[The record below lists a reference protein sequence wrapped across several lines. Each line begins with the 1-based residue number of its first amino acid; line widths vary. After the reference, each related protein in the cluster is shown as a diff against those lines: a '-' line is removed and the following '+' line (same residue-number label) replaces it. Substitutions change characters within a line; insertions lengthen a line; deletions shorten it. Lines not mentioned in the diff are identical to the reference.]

1 VTNDRARAVIVSVV
15 LVGATLAP
23 IVRGATHDSFPL
35 STYPMFA
42 VRRPSTLTLDY
53 AVGVTERGERRP
65 IAPAL
70 VGTGEVLQA
79 GAIINDAV
87 NAGPKALAPLCVR
100 IASAVA
106 RDRDLDDVTT
116 IRIVTGT
123 HDAVAYL
130 IHDTLG
136 REYERWRCRVVRGAP

>member
-1 VTNDRARAVIVSVV
+1 MIVSVV

-23 IVRGATHDSFPL
+23 VLRDATHDSFPL

-53 AVGVTERGERRP
+53 AIGLTERGERRP

-79 GAIINDAV
+79 GAIVNDAV
-87 NAGPKALAPLCVR
+87 NAGPKALAPLCTQ
-100 IASAVA
+100 IAAAIA
-106 RDRDLDDVTT
+106 RDRELDDITT
-116 IRIVTGT
+116 VRIVTGT
-123 HDAVAYL
+123 HDAIEFL

-136 REYERWRCRVVRGAP
+136 REYERWRCRVVRGRG

>member
-1 VTNDRARAVIVSVV
+1 VIVSVV

-23 IVRGATHDSFPL
+23 ALRGATRDSFPL

-42 VRRPSTLTLDY
+42 VRRPTTLTLDY
-53 AVGVTERGERRP
+53 AVGLTERGDRRP

-87 NAGPKALAPLCVR
+87 NAGPKALAPLCEQVAAA
-100 IASAVA
+100 IA
-106 RDRDLDDVTT
+106 RDRDQGDITT
-116 IRIVTGT
+116 VRIVTGT
-123 HDAVAYL
+123 HDAIEFL
-130 IHDTLG
+130 THDRLG
-136 REYERWRCRVVRGAP
+136 REYERWRCRVVRGRR